1 MEEKKKMILLKKKKR
16 KWRVSDEIK
25 KQVKKYLDT
34 NDSENLWDLKK
45 KKSPKMEVHNDTD
58 LPEINKLSC
67 ELKELGKE
75 IQRLKSAKLRK

>member
-1 MEEKKKMILLKKKKR
+1 MT
-16 KWRVSDEIK
+16 
-25 KQVKKYLDT
+25 VKIYDI
-34 NDSENLWDLKK
+34 KK
-45 KKSPKMEVHNDTD
+45 KKSPKREVHNDTD